1 MQQSQS
7 PRQTAK
13 PTAQTLVAPRQ
24 SHHPPPPQQTQTT
37 HEARQQSDMPV
48 ELMANQRSEPI
59 QPRLE
64 PRFESNNQ
72 RLYTSNAH
80 RNPSSGQRKHQRL
93 RQSITRYDGRPQLP
107 VLEKPAIDRA
117 APIRASGR
125 MFDRRGRPL
134 RSAEELLFFR
144 PR

>member
-48 ELMANQRSEPI
+48 ERVANQRSEPI

-64 PRFESNNQ
+64 PRFESNNR
-72 RLYTSNAH
+72 RLHTSNAH
-80 RNPSSGQRKHQRL
+80 RYPSIGQRTH
-93 RQSITRYDGRPQLP
+93 RQPRQLTTQCDGPPQLP
-107 VLEKPAIDRA
+107 ALEKLAIDRV
-117 APIRASGR
+117 APIQASGR
-125 MFDRRGRPL
+125 MFDRRDRPL
-134 RSAEELLFFR
+134 
-144 PR
+144 